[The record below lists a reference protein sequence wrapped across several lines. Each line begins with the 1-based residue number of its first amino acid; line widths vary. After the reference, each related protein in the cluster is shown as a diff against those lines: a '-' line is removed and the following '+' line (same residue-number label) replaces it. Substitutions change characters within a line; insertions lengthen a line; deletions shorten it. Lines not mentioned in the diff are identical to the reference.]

1 MSQVHFINFYLFIL
15 SWKSSMITK
24 NSVVKIQ
31 NLIVN
36 HESRSV
42 KLITVI
48 IIKQYFL
55 PGSFES
61 LWWFGDWCILATTF
75 KRCKLIA
82 LKMSTRVKGFG
93 WLGPSITHN
102 SLQWFS
108 TCLSYVNGKYQIYFS
123 LTNCE
128 CRIFLVLAFSYILS

>member
-1 MSQVHFINFYLFIL
+1 MITPTIFIWSCREKAHDKRIQ
-15 SWKSSMITK
+15 SWKFKTSSWIT
-24 NSVVKIQ
+24 
-31 NLIVN
+31 N
-36 HESRSV
+36 HDSLS
-42 KLITVI
+42 
-48 IIKQYFL
+48 Q
-55 PGSFES
+55 S
-61 LWWFGDWCILATTF
+61 LWLLVNSIYYLVILNLCGDFGNWCILATTF
-75 KRCKLIA
+75 KRCKLIV

-93 WLGPSITHN
+93 WFGLSITRN